1 MKVVGFKSSKS
12 SMSSR
17 VQILGLLFVAFCST
31 LSAQDDNTERLW
43 YNQPASIWLEALPI
57 GNSRL
62 GGMVYGGT
70 NVAQLQLNE
79 ETFWS
84 GGPHNNNSKTSIN
97 YLDEV
102 RNLIFNGKESDAEN
116 IINQQFV
123 KGPHGMRYLSLGS
136 LKFTFTSFKG
146 TAVTD
151 YYREL
156 DLKTAV
162 TKETFIVDSTYYT
175 RTAFASLADSII
187 VYRIESDGD
196 SLTFNITHECD
207 FTSTYA
213 GKNNN
218 VRITVN
224 GVAQEGISAALKA
237 ECSYI
242 VESDGKVAAYNSGN
256 KRSVRVLKASYATI
270 YISAATN
277 YRKYN
282 DTKGSAAQR
291 NEKCL
296 ADAMQYDYEELLAR
310 HVSAYQEQYNR
321 VHLFLPSTKNKD
333 LPTDK
338 RLNAFSNSSDYGMVA
353 LLFNYGRYLL
363 ISSSQPGG
371 QPANLQGVWNDK
383 KDAPWDSKYTINI
396 NAEMNYWPAEVCNLQ
411 ETNGPLFDMIR
422 DLSETGAIT
431 ARQMY
436 GCDGWVAHH
445 NTDLWRIAGPVDGAF
460 WGMYPNGGAWLAT
473 HLWQHYLFTGDKEF
487 LAQWYPVIKGTA
499 DFYLDYMQPHPK
511 YNNWLVV
518 VPSVSPEQG
527 PSGKSTPI
535 TAGCTMDNQIAFDA
549 LSNTLKAAE
558 ILGVDATYKDSL
570 KDAIAQLP
578 PMQIGKYKQLQEWL
592 IDGDDPNNQH
602 RHISHL
608 YGLYPSN
615 QISPYTHPELFA
627 AAQTTLTQR
636 GDEATGW
643 SLGWKICFWAR
654 MLNGAHA
661 FTILKNMLKLLPS
674 EDATSQYPNGRTFP
688 NLFDA
693 HPPFQIDGNFGA
705 TAGIAEMMLQSHDG
719 AVHLLP
725 AIPTNWKTGSVSGLR
740 ARGGFVVDMT
750 WENAKLQY
758 ATIHSTIGG
767 TLRLRS
773 YVQLEGE
780 GLTEATG
787 DCPNPLYAPATVKD
801 PLVSKS
807 IGTAPKASV
816 KKVYEYDLQT
826 EAGKDYHVGLIGT
839 GIEELDVDKDHLGVM
854 RTSYYDVSGRAVSQE
869 AKGIIIERQTH
880 YDGTVVN
887 RKIFVK

>member
-1 MKVVGFKSSKS
+1 MN
-12 SMSSR
+12 R
-17 VQILGLLFVAFCST
+17 ILFTTILAGATLS

-70 NVAQLQLNE
+70 TTAQLQLNE

-102 RNLIFNGKESDAEN
+102 RNLIFNGKESEAET

-123 KGPHGMRYLSLGS
+123 KGPHGQRYLSLGS
-136 LKFTFTSFKG
+136 LKFAFTSYKAA
-146 TAVTD
+146 AVKD

-156 DLKTAV
+156 DLRTAV
-162 TKETFIVDSTYYT
+162 AKETFTADSTHYT

-187 VYRIESDGD
+187 ESDGD
-196 SLTFNITHECD
+196 SLTFTLNHECD

-213 GKNNN
+213 GKTNN
-218 VRITVN
+218 VRITIS
-224 GVAQEGISAALKA
+224 GVAHEGISAALKA
-237 ECSYI
+237 ECSYY
-242 VESDGKVAAYNSGN
+242 VESDGRVVSYTSNN
-256 KRSVRVLKASYATI
+256 KRGIRVMKGSYANI

-282 DTKGSAAQR
+282 DTKGSASKR
-291 NEKCL
+291 NEATL
-296 ADAMQYDYEELLAR
+296 ANAMQYSYDELLER
-310 HVSAYQEQYNR
+310 HIQAYQAQYNR
-321 VHLFLPSTKNKD
+321 VHLYLPSTKNKD

-338 RLNAFSNSSDYGMVA
+338 RLNAFNGSSDYGMVA

-422 DLSETGAIT
+422 DLSETGAVT

-473 HLWQHYLFTGDKEF
+473 HLWQHYLFTGDKQF
-487 LAQWYPVIKGTA
+487 LAEWYPVIRGTA

-549 LSNTLKAAE
+549 LSNTLHAAE
-558 ILGVDATYKDSL
+558 ILGVDAAYQDSL
-570 KDAIAQLP
+570 KEAIAQLP
-578 PMQIGKYKQLQEWL
+578 PMQIGRYKQLQEWL

-674 EDATSQYPNGRTFP
+674 EDATGQYPNGRTFP

-725 AIPTNWKTGSVSGLR
+725 AIPTNWNTGSVTGLR
-740 ARGGFVVDMT
+740 ARGGFVIDMA
-750 WENAKLQY
+750 WEKTRLQS

-767 TLRLRS
+767 TIRLRS

-780 GLTEATG
+780 GLVAASG
-787 DCPNPLYAPATVKD
+787 PCPNPLFAPAAVKD

-807 IGTAPKASV
+807 IGTAPKASM

-826 EAGKDYHVGLIGT
+826 EPGKDYLIGLIGT
-839 GIEELDVDKDHLGVM
+839 GIEENVKTKKLKNESIYNLNGQ
-854 RTSYYDVSGRAVSQE
+854 RIRSLQ
-869 AKGIIIERQTH
+869 KGLNI
-880 YDGTVVN
+880 VN
-887 RKIFVK
+887 GEKVWVK

>member
-1 MKVVGFKSSKS
+1 MNVFSFKFQGTGFKLLIS
-12 SMSSR
+12 
-17 VQILGLLFVAFCST
+17 GLLFTVFCST

-43 YNQPASIWLEALPI
+43 YDKPASIWLEALPI

-62 GGMVYGGT
+62 GGMVYGGKT
-70 NVAQLQLNE
+70 TAQLQLNE

-97 YLDEV
+97 YLDQV
-102 RNLIFNGKESDAEN
+102 RNLIFNGKESEAET
-116 IINQQFV
+116 IIDQQFV
-123 KGPHGMRYLSLGS
+123 KGPHGQRFLSLGS
-136 LKFTFTSFKG
+136 LKFNFTSYK
-146 TAVTD
+146 AADVKD

-156 DLKTAV
+156 DLQTAV
-162 TKETFIVDSTYYT
+162 ATETFTADSTHYT

-187 VYRIESDGD
+187 VYRIQSDGD
-196 SLTFNITHECD
+196 SLSFTIAHECD
-207 FTSTYA
+207 FTTTYT
-213 GKNNN
+213 GKSNN
-218 VRITVN
+218 VKMTIS
-224 GVAQEGISAALKA
+224 GVAHEGISAALKA
-237 ECSYI
+237 ECSYY
-242 VESDGKVAAYNSGN
+242 VESDG
-256 KRSVRVLKASYATI
+256 RVLSYTSGGSRGIRVMKGSYANI

-282 DTKGSAAQR
+282 NVKGSATKR
-291 NEKCL
+291 NEAIL
-296 ADAMQYDYEELLAR
+296 ANAMQYSYDELLRR
-310 HVSAYQEQYNR
+310 HIQAYQTQYNR
-321 VHLFLPSTKNKD
+321 VHLYLPSTKNKD
-333 LPTDK
+333 LPTDR
-338 RLNAFSNSSDYGMVA
+338 RLNAFSGSSDFGMVA

-383 KDAPWDSKYTINI
+383 RDAPWDSKYTINI

-473 HLWQHYLFTGDKEF
+473 HLWQHYLYTGDREF
-487 LAQWYPVIKGTA
+487 LAEWYPVIKGTA

-549 LSNTLKAAE
+549 LSNTLQAAQ
-558 ILGVDATYKDSL
+558 ILDVDAAYQDTL
-570 KDAIAQLP
+570 KDAIDQLP

-674 EDATSQYPNGRTFP
+674 EDATGQYPNGRTFP

-725 AIPTNWKTGSVSGLR
+725 AIPTNWTTGSVSGLR
-740 ARGGFVVDMT
+740 ARGGFVVDME
-750 WENAKLQY
+750 WEKSKLTT
-758 ATIHSTIGG
+758 ARIHSTIGG
-767 TLRLRS
+767 VIRLRS

-780 GLTEATG
+780 GLVPASG
-787 DCPNPLYAPATVKD
+787 PCPNPLFAPATVKD

-826 EAGKDYHVGLIGT
+826 EAGKDYLIGLIGT
-839 GIEELDVDKDHLGVM
+839 GIEEQMVNGKSSNSKSTYNLQGQRINTL
-854 RTSYYDVSGRAVSQE
+854 Q
-869 AKGIIIERQTH
+869 KGLNI
-880 YDGTVVN
+880 VN
-887 RKIFVK
+887 GEKIMVK